1 MKKVIA
7 TVLALG
13 MTTLL
18 FAACNNPSE
27 TTENTTEVTT
37 TVDASNAT
45 TETTTAVQETTTA
58 KNKIEFADEDMID
71 DISYD
76 YYCKILRDEN
86 GEIIGMAVSGW
97 KNEEA
102 KANIEFNSKYSFAD
116 KLGVPVT
123 LDIVQIGV
131 GQGVV
136 TFHDKLES
144 VVIPEGVT
152 KIANNAFTACTKL
165 KSVVLPEGLT
175 SIGKMA
181 FWNCK
186 SLESVVIP
194 STVTEIGS
202 YAFSDCVNLKSVTL
216 PKSFESQPDVVANIF
231 DGCLNVV
238 ITYAD

>member
-18 FAACNNPSE
+18 FAACNNTSE
-27 TTENTTEVTT
+27 TTENTTTEVTT
-37 TVDASNAT
+37 TVDASSTPA
-45 TETTTAVQETTTA
+45 ETTSAQETTTT
-58 KNKIEFADEDMID
+58 KPKIEFADEDMID
-71 DISYD
+71 DISYG

-86 GEIIGMAVSGW
+86 GEITGMAVSGW
-97 KNEEA
+97 KDSEA
-102 KANIEFNSKYSFAD
+102 KANIEFDAQYTFVD
-116 KLGVPVT
+116 KVGNPIT
-123 LDIVQIGV
+123 LDIVQVGV

-136 TFHDKLES
+136 TFQDVLES

-165 KSVVLPEGLT
+165 KSVTIPEGVT
-175 SIGKMA
+175 SIGRMA
-181 FWNCK
+181 FWNCRA
-186 SLESVVIP
+186 LESVVIP

-216 PKSFESQPDVVANIF
+216 PKSFESQADVVANIF
-231 DGCLNVV
+231 DGCTNVV

>member
-27 TTENTTEVTT
+27 TTENTTTEVTT
-37 TVDASNAT
+37 TVDASATT
-45 TETTTAVQETTTA
+45 TETTTAQETTTV
-58 KNKIEFADEDMID
+58 KPKIEFADEDMID
-71 DISYD
+71 DISYG

-97 KNEEA
+97 KNDEA
-102 KANIEFNSKYSFAD
+102 KANIEFDSQYSFVD
-116 KLGVPVT
+116 KVGNPVT
-123 LDIVQIGV
+123 LDIVQVGV

-136 TFHDKLES
+136 TFQSKLES

-152 KIANNAFTACTKL
+152 KIANKAFPGCTKL
-165 KSVVLPEGLT
+165 KSVTLPEGLT
-175 SIGKMA
+175 SIGEMA
-181 FWNCK
+181 FWNCTA
-186 SLESVVIP
+186 LESVVIP
-194 STVTEIGS
+194 STVTEIGR
-202 YAFSDCVNLKSVTL
+202 YAFSDCVNLKSATL
-216 PKSFESQPDVVANIF
+216 PKSFEGKADVVANIF
-231 DGCLNVV
+231 DGCTDVV